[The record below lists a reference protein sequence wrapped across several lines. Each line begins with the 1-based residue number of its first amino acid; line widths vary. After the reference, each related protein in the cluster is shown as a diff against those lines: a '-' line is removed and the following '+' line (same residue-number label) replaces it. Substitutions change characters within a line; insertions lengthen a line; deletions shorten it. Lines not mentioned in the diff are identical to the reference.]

1 MAIDF
6 DVWKIDDF
14 AVKTMRLCLTKF
26 LDDAAGYARGTWLG
40 QDLRASALEYLES
53 LKNQYLH
60 HQCLAVFVSLILFL
74 DGYRCLFSRKRPR
87 RVLLKKALPL
97 KTVMQDCHLTSPK
110 VKTVSKDCHQRL
122 PKFCCQNSAEV
133 MAVFKDSSAEVMAVF
148 KDCHQR
154 LPKFC

>member
-1 MAIDF
+1 MF
-6 DVWKIDDF
+6 FPK
-14 AVKTMRLCLTKF
+14 
-26 LDDAAGYARGTWLG
+26 AAAKG
-40 QDLRASALEYLES
+40 SFEKSE
-53 LKNQYLH
+53 
-60 HQCLAVFVSLILFL
+60 
-74 DGYRCLFSRKRPR
+74 
-87 RVLLKKALPL
+87 L

-122 PKFCCQNSAEV
+122 PKFCCQSSAEV